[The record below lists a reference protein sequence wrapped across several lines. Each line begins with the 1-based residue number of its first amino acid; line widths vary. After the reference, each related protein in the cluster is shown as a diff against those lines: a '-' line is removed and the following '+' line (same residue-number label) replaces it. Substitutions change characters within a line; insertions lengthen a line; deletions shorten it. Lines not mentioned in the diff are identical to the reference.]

1 MRFTWPVPNDTL
13 HTGSSVAVVSG
24 NRTLPFRVFAA
35 LLAGMIAVA
44 ANIALLSIAS
54 TAGIRTAQGGLF
66 LLFTRIIHR
75 VAPSRSFMDGWKIFA
90 RPVSQAVFHIVTGL
104 VMAIFYA
111 VVLEPRLPGRP
122 FFKGVAYGTAI
133 WFLNAFLVL
142 PLTDEGIAGSRHINT
157 VGLIA
162 FALAHMSFFLVL
174 SVLYGFL
181 CSGSRLWGR

>member
-1 MRFTWPVPNDTL
+1 MRFTWPIPNDAL

-90 RPVSQAVFHIVTGL
+90 PPVSQTVFHIVTSL

-111 VVLEPRLPGRP
+111 VVLEPKLPGRRQLDRRRRP
-122 FFKGVAYGTAI
+122 ARSSYRSPCKA
-133 WFLNAFLVL
+133 
-142 PLTDEGIAGSRHINT
+142 PSRRQSHSC
-157 VGLIA
+157 
-162 FALAHMSFFLVL
+162 LA
-174 SVLYGFL
+174 
-181 CSGSRLWGR
+181 